1 MTFNLGWMS
10 SLLCQ
15 YGLSNNILDTNE
27 AYYVFREFQGDNLD
41 EVICWDNV

>member
-15 YGLSNNILDTNE
+15 CGLSNNILDTNE
-27 AYYVFREFQGDNLD
+27 AYYVVRGFQGDNLD